1 LSVAAL
7 DSLGHTGNA
16 SVTVTVNNPITVGPP
31 ASSTFSYQRSITIAH
46 VQVPNT
52 DQANFPLLLKG
63 VYPYLA
69 NAAGGGQVQNA
80 NGYDI
85 VFSSDSAGAHLL
97 NWEMDTYSPTTG
109 SVAIWVQVPTVSHT
123 IDTVIYMWY
132 GNSGIST
139 FQGNKAATWSANYSA
154 VYHMGDNAVNP
165 SVADSTSN
173 GNTGIAAANTSTKT
187 AAGEIGAALSFNGTS
202 DAIGAGKGASFSI
215 PGNIS
220 LEAWV
225 NANSMPSQGN
235 QTYIAGKG
243 YNGTNEAYFLRLET
257 DNNYVSWVEAGTS
270 TFPSAFEARVAVSGF
285 SGGWH
290 HVVGTFDGVWN
301 IYVDGMKTTSSQ
313 TQPPFSSQ
321 SEQFTIGA
329 QDSTSTMKNYWNGTI
344 DEVRLS
350 NVARSADW
358 ISTEYNNQS
367 QPSSFYTIG
376 AEQGTTN

>member
-1 LSVAAL
+1 VL
-7 DSLGHTGNA
+7 
-16 SVTVTVNNPITVGPP
+16 I
-31 ASSTFSYQRSITIAH
+31 
-46 VQVPNT
+46 
-52 DQANFPLLLKG
+52 KG
-63 VYPYLA
+63 IYPYLA
-69 NAAGGGQVQNA
+69 NTAIGGHVQNL

-85 VFSSDSAGAHLL
+85 VFSTDAAGANLL
-97 NWEMDTYSPTTG
+97 NWELDTYNSMTG
-109 SVAIWVQVPTVSHT
+109 LVAIWVQVPTVSHT
-123 IDTVIYMWY
+123 TDTVIYMSY
-132 GNSGIST
+132 GNAGISS

-154 VYHMGDNAVNP
+154 VYHMGDNAANP
-165 SVADSTSN
+165 SVAESTSN
-173 GNTGIAAANTSTKT
+173 GKTGAAAANTNTKT
-187 AAGEIGAALSFNGTS
+187 TGGEIGAALSFNGTT
-202 DAIGAGKGASFSI
+202 DAIGTGRADSFGI
-215 PGNIS
+215 TGNIS

-225 NANSMPSQGN
+225 NATSMPSQGN
-235 QTYIAGKG
+235 QTYIMGKG

-257 DNNYVSWVEAGTS
+257 DNNFVSWVEAGTF
-270 TFPSAFEARVAVSGF
+270 TFPTAFQARVAASSF

-301 IYVDGMKTTSSQ
+301 IYVDGVKTTSSQ

-358 ISTEYNNQS
+358 ISTEYHNQS

-376 AEQGTTN
+376 SEQGTTN